1 MRAMGIPAPG
11 AVSDVAVEPCRDPL
25 RLWRVRFRD
34 SAGAPWRKIC
44 GSRAEARAAAAE
56 LRRVGIVERQER
68 AA

>member
-1 MRAMGIPAPG
+1 MSLSVVPVPG
-11 AVSDVAVEPCRDPL
+11 PVQDVRTEPCRDPL

-34 SAGAPWRKIC
+34 AAGVPWRKIC

-56 LRRVGIVERQER
+56 LRRVGIVERQEL